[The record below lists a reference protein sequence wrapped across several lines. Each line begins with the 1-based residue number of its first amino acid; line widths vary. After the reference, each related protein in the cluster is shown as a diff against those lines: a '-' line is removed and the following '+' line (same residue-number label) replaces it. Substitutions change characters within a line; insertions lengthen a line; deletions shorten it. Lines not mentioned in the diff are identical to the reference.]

1 MSKEKLVGFV
11 GKGKLGSLLLERPG
25 FVYIDCDIRDISSIQ
40 KSKMDVDVVVNLA
53 AISNVA
59 ECEYISP
66 KTLIDTNVRGVM
78 NLHQVYGD
86 RVLTVSSD
94 QVFSGDSLFLPHEY
108 SKRAPVNKYGLS
120 KLAAEEMAL
129 DAEGKV
135 IRLSRT
141 VSMQDKDIEN
151 YVDLL
156 MRGEHIKVPSFFYRN
171 YMTRAQA
178 VEGIIY
184 FLQNYDDMPKIVN
197 FGGRDNISMYALMV
211 RIAKGLR
218 VSPSYVEMNT
228 KYREDTMAP
237 RPKRGGFRISL
248 AEKLGF
254 PIPKIDTVV
263 DFLLEEYYSGDA
275 K

>member
-11 GKGKLGSLLLERPG
+11 GRGKLGSLLLGRPG
-25 FVYIDCDIRDISSIQ
+25 FVYIDCNIRDISSIQ
-40 KSKMDVDVVVNLA
+40 KSKVGVDVVVNLA
-53 AISNVA
+53 AISNVS
-59 ECEYISP
+59 ECEHIPS
-66 KTLIDTNVRGVM
+66 KTLIDTNVRGVI
-78 NLHQVYGD
+78 NLHEVYGD

-94 QVFSGDSLFLPHEY
+94 QVFSGKSIFLPHEN
-108 SKRAPVNKYGLS
+108 SNRFPVNQYGLS
-120 KLAAEEMAL
+120 KLAAEEIAL
-129 DAEGKV
+129 GAGGKV

-151 YVDLL
+151 YIDLL
-156 MRGEHIKVPSFFYRN
+156 MRGEHIKVPAFFYRN

-178 VEGIIY
+178 VDGIAH
-184 FLQNYDDMPKIVN
+184 FVNNYDDMPKIVN

-211 RIAKGLR
+211 RIAEGLR
-218 VSPSYVEMNT
+218 VPPSYVEMNT

-237 RPKRGGFRISL
+237 RPKRGGFRVSL

-263 DFLLEEYYSGDA
+263 DSLLEEYYSGDA